1 MTPELGGSQISA
13 LLESVPGIARVL
25 RSPVADGIVNMIRA
39 GARLEPFNRTDAEE
53 LIRFAIRRSLITET
67 EGDKV
72 LSEIKGIGYKRKAKT
87 AARKFVPSAKKP
99 NPFRKAVPKPVVK
112 PVAPKPEKK
121 VAEAATEKKATK
133 KPVKPVKTVA
143 KKAVKKAVKKTVKK
157 TVKKAVKKTAKKATK
172 KSTKDKKTTKRR
184 R

>member
-121 VAEAATEKKATK
+121 AAKAATEKKAPK
-133 KPVKPVKTVA
+133 NAVKTAA
-143 KKAVKKAVKKTVKK
+143 KKAVKK